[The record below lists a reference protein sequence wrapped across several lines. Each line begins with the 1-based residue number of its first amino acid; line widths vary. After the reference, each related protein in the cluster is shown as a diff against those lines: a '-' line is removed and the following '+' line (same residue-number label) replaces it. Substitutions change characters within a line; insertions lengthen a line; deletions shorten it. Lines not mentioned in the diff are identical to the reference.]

1 MTEIGNATRVVI
13 QAGIVFTVL
22 MLFGVSSCSVSEKV
36 FPGADENT
44 PSRAQYMTWINNT
57 AEGSTEAQTLI
68 NLDFFKWLHD
78 EYGMVLDIYSFDTG
92 NIDGVG
98 YTYGSMDSERF
109 KRQYPNGFEPI
120 YEKAKSFG
128 CRLGI
133 WLSPDG
139 FGDTPEE
146 EWARTDMLVKLC
158 RDYNFM
164 LFKFDGYAGGWLRP
178 EKQDAFIHMLKESR
192 KYSPDLIVLNHRLE
206 LGKALPYVTT
216 ELWEGAETYIDVW
229 MPNKQ
234 AATHHR
240 AGALSRALP
249 PGLTRLTED
258 CGVCLS
264 SCLDFWEDD
273 LVLQAFN
280 RSLILA
286 PEFYGNPW
294 FLRDDE
300 FPKLAR
306 ICNLHHRYR
315 DILVSGTILP
325 EKDYGPFAVSRGDKN
340 TRFITLRNLTWKPVK
355 YKVKLDASIGLSA
368 EGNIELRRF
377 HPSERI
383 LGRYKPGAEVEVEVL
398 PFRSCLLMAATKPTS
413 EIGVLGCDY
422 EIVRD
427 IPGKPV
433 IIKLLGFPGSRTAIR
448 LSPGDRKFT
457 EAMLDGQKL
466 TDIVNGKSVPIE
478 FPGTPFKRAWH
489 RKLGELKQ
497 CGVPADAEALYEAT
511 CFAANNDAL
520 EVRSLLR
527 SGPSNILQVQKARN
541 AFFQQQVFI
550 DRGVWDK
557 NLFDDKM
564 DTSFNICRRW
574 TDRAWADLGPWDPT
588 INGGSLRVDFGEAIT
603 IDELFIRKT
612 SADFEPRKAEV
623 SADLETWFPIAVT
636 RENEKDVILTKFP
649 AHEPVRYLRIDDS
662 PDHVAEVEG
671 YRGATKLQRSK
682 WRASNLFSP
691 YAKAPAIAAWSLS
704 FMLDE
709 ASEGSYLAIPVID
722 RHGRECAYAALRIEG
737 KYFGAPDRSLS
748 YPSNVWEYCS
758 AESNSDYT
766 YYVPLTKEMLNKKID
781 VVVLILKGGSNDVK
795 PEVWIT
801 AYPIPFQSME
811 LILTPTNDQQNIGL
825 KVSNFLNVSRGGGVS
840 WFVSNA
846 FEAFF

>member
-1 MTEIGNATRVVI
+1 MTERRNTARVVI

-22 MLFGVSSCSVSEKV
+22 ILFGVSSCRVGGKV

-68 NLDFFKWLHD
+68 NLGFFKWLHD

-109 KRQYPNGFEPI
+109 KRQYPGGFGPI
-120 YEKAKSFG
+120 YEKARSFG

-139 FGDTPEE
+139 FGDTPEK

-178 EKQDAFIHMLKESR
+178 GKQDAFIHMLKESR

-229 MPNKQ
+229 MPNKH

-240 AGALSRALP
+240 AGALSRGLP

-258 CGVCLS
+258 CGVCIS
-264 SCLDFWEDD
+264 SCLDYWEDD

-280 RSLILA
+280 RCLILA
-286 PEFYGNPW
+286 PEIYGNPW

-306 ICNLHHRYR
+306 ICNLHRRHR
-315 DILVSGTILP
+315 DILVNGMVLP
-325 EKDYGPFAVSRGDKN
+325 ENEYGPFAVSRGDGS
-340 TRFITLRNLTWKPVK
+340 TRFITLRNLTWNPVR
-355 YKVKLDASIGLSA
+355 YKVKLDASIGLTA
-368 EGNIELRRF
+368 EGNIELRRL

-383 LGRYKPGAEVEVEVL
+383 LGRYKPGAEIDVEVL
-398 PFRSCLLMAATKPTS
+398 PFRSCLLMAATKPAS
-413 EIGVLGCDY
+413 EIAVFGCDY
-422 EIVRD
+422 ELVRD
-427 IPGKPV
+427 IPVKPV
-433 IIKLLGFPGSRTAIR
+433 IIKLMGLPGTKTSIK
-448 LSPGDRKFT
+448 LSAGGRRFSK
-457 EAMLDGQKL
+457 AMLDGDDV

-478 FPGTPFKRAWH
+478 FPGKPLKKAWH

-497 CGVPADAEALYEAT
+497 CDLPADAESLYEAA
-511 CFAANNDAL
+511 CFAANNNAL

-527 SGPSNILQVQKARN
+527 SGPSKIPQVQKARK
-541 AFFQQQVFI
+541 AFFEQEVFVE
-550 DRGVWDK
+550 RGVWDK
-557 NLFDDKM
+557 NLFDGKM

-574 TDRAWADLGPWDPT
+574 TDRSWANLGPWDPT

-603 IDELFIRKT
+603 IDKLTIRKT
-612 SADFEPRKAEV
+612 SKDFKPQKAEV
-623 SADLETWFPIAVT
+623 SADLKEWIPIPSH
-636 RENEKDVILTKFP
+636 RENQNDIILTKFP
-649 AHEPVRYLRIDDS
+649 VNTPVRYLRIDDT
-662 PDHVAEVEG
+662 PDTVAEIEG
-671 YRGATKLQRSK
+671 YRRGLKLDRSK
-682 WRASNLFSP
+682 WRASNLFGP
-691 YAKAPAIAAWSLS
+691 YVKAPTIAAWSLS

-709 ASEGSYLAIPVID
+709 APEGSYLAIPVIG

-748 YPSNVWEYCS
+748 YPGNVWEYCN
-758 AESNSDYT
+758 AESDSDYT
-766 YYVPLTKEMLNKKID
+766 YYVPVTKEMLNRKID
-781 VVVLILKGGSNDVK
+781 VVVLILKGGSNDIK

-801 AYPIPFQSME
+801 AYPVPFQSIE
-811 LILTPTNDQQNIGL
+811 LVLTQTND
-825 KVSNFLNVSRGGGVS
+825 
-840 WFVSNA
+840 
-846 FEAFF
+846 